1 MKVHAAALNPVDYKK
16 PSITPLPSWTLG
28 NKPIGQDFSGV
39 VVGTSG
45 GTTTPFKEGDA
56 VFGTTHYCLAE
67 YLICKCTDAALKP
80 ASLTHA
86 QAASLV
92 TIAQTGLQAL
102 RKVPSLKEG
111 GRVLVIGASGGCG
124 LAGVQLARAQ
134 VGPSGKVIG
143 VCSGASAPLVQ
154 SLGVTDA
161 LLDYT
166 NTAGFMEGLKEWG
179 PFDIVYDTVS
189 SWEATDT
196 LGGTPYAQAVT
207 PHLASGV
214 GAKVVAING
223 TTRQWV
229 GALLGWSGSSTY
241 ELFMQEPSQGDLG
254 TTVDLVEKG
263 ALKPVIDSQHP
274 FTQAGCEAAYA
285 RLKSR
290 RAQGKVVVDVVA
302 APQ

>member
-1 MKVHAAALNPVDYKK
+1 V
-16 PSITPLPSWTLG
+16 
-28 NKPIGQDFSGV
+28 
-39 VVGTSG
+39 
-45 GTTTPFKEGDA
+45 
-56 VFGTTHYCLAE
+56 
-67 YLICKCTDAALKP
+67 
-80 ASLTHA
+80 
-86 QAASLV
+86 
-92 TIAQTGLQAL
+92 QTGLQAL

-124 LAGVQLARAQ
+124 LAGVQLARAK

-143 VCSGASAPLVQ
+143 VCSAASAPLVQ

-166 NTAGFMEGLKEWG
+166 NPASFLEGLKAWA

-196 LGGTPYAQAVT
+196 LGGGTPYAQAVT
-207 PHLASGV
+207 PYLASGV

-223 TTRQWV
+223 STRQWV

-241 ELFMQEPSQGDLG
+241 ELFMQEPSQGDLMA
-254 TTVDLVEKG
+254 TVDLVEKG
-263 ALKPVIDSQHP
+263 LLKPIIDSQHP
-274 FTQAGCEAAYA
+274 FTGAGCEAAYA

-290 RAQGKVVVDVVA
+290 RAKGKVVVDVVTA
-302 APQ
+302 AAQ